1 MFLVQ
6 ILVSVDE
13 VVVRSSKYL
22 KVIRTVAGMTMV
34 MSAAEVLV
42 ARGITWDESVAAVA
56 EGSGRDG
63 RDEHW
68 GVHDIGGLKSR
79 GRGAFMWA
87 FGVEAAIHSRGCGG
101 DAC

>member
-1 MFLVQ
+1 MDGFS
-6 ILVSVDE
+6 VSLNAVIE
-13 VVVRSSKYL
+13 VAQTDVAM
-22 KVIRTVAGMTMV
+22 VIRTVAGMAMV

-42 ARGITWDESVAAVA
+42 ARGITWDESVATVA